1 MIEDRRKFKSG
12 RCRQKGNV
20 ASQVGS
26 MTAQPP
32 KQRPQ
37 ETVWKI
43 AELALNDA
51 IELHV
56 LIALLKRQTDR
67 ANSESCLAV
76 SRSNPTRERTN
87 RSRRPLARSA
97 MSEASS
103 TPASRNS
110 RSVTSALSELC
121 VRTQCSSSTSA
132 LLAWIACAR
141 ALTSAA
147 MLASVPAMS
156 SYLIVRSWWSRLG
169 SSSFE
174 ASQTR

>member
-67 ANSESCLAV
+67 ANV